1 MVSKY
6 AKLVNLFL
14 WINVLKTIM
23 DLQICKSSLFV
34 LQLCGNK
41 REAFFDEKKA
51 QKSHFPKRVNPCFW
65 SKKCQVFL
73 YLISVKTR
81 LVIVLLNDF
90 LEKKET
96 FLSIRKNNFSKS
108 KQSLLFSKG
117 LTPCFWPKNAN
128 FFFI

>member
-1 MVSKY
+1 
-6 AKLVNLFL
+6 
-14 WINVLKTIM
+14 M

-34 LQLCGNK
+34 VQLSGKK

-51 QKSHFPKRVNPCFW
+51 QKSHFPKRVNQRFW
-65 SKKCQVFL
+65 SKKCQFFL

-81 LVIVLLNDF
+81 LVVVLPRENDSLLVLLNDF

-96 FLSIRKNNFSKS
+96 FLSIRKNSFSKS
-108 KQSLLFSKG
+108 KKSLFFSKG